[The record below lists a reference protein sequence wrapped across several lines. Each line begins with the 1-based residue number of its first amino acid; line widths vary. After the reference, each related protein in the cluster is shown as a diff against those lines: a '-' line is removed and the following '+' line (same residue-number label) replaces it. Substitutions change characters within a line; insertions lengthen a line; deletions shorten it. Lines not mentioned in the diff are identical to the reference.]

1 MMDKT
6 LSLISLSR
14 KAGKLKM
21 GSDPCLEA
29 VASGQARLVLYA
41 SDLSPRTK
49 LRLEDACSS
58 SADPPPRLALELDM
72 FQLSQVCGK
81 RTGVLAILDDG
92 FARGLR
98 TLICPENKEE

>member
-1 MMDKT
+1 MMNRT

-29 VASGQARLVLYA
+29 VASGQTRLILYA
-41 SDLSPRTK
+41 SDLSPKTK
-49 LRLEDACSS
+49 LRLEKAFSS
-58 SADPPPRLALELDM
+58 AADPPPRLTLDLDM

-98 TLICPENKEE
+98 TLICAENKEE